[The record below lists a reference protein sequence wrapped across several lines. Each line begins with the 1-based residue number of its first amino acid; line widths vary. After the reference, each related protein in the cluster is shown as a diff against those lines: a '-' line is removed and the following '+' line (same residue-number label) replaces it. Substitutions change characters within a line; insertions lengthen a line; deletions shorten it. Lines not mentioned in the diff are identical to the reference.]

1 MPSTK
6 PEKARI
12 INLDDS
18 SELPIDVL
26 FNPNEYTFSKS
37 NTWTKAP
44 IIGGNVPQLEFAGGD
59 SMTLKLQLFFLL
71 PEIITL

>member
-18 SELPIDVL
+18 SEPPIECL
-26 FNPNEYTFSKS
+26 FNPNEYTFSKK
-37 NTWTKAP
+37 NTWSKGEVKGKMCPSWSSLVVT
-44 IIGGNVPQLEFAGGD
+44 Q
-59 SMTLKLQLFFLL
+59 
-71 PEIITL
+71 